1 MIFFDVTEGTS
12 TRSQLGARSIGWLL
26 FFTAGAIIP
35 LAILELPPLNDYV
48 NHLVRLRMIAEWG
61 SDPHLLDIYNV
72 EWVIVPNLA
81 VDLILPPLVQL
92 IGEFAAGKVFIIA
105 LFILQMSGIAAIQR
119 ATYGRVTFAPLLGT
133 LFLYNLCLLY
143 GLMNYLLSVALAL
156 WAVAGWLHIRER
168 GLAVRWGYLLAA
180 YSLLFLTHLS
190 GIGLFGLALGCIEL
204 SAQPLSRG
212 SFPRHAIRIVISLVP
227 PLLVVP
233 LLMSLGPT
241 TALVASETHWSLSNK
256 RLGFDWLGGSY
267 YPPFDLAVTAVVA
280 IVVIWALRRRFLVID
295 RPGILLLVFGTGLFL
310 IVPFTLLGAVFSDLR
325 LIIGVLFL
333 TLGFVRLDFDDTRQV
348 RRFLAGFTGLFLL
361 RIGSVAVAFMT
372 MSPVINEFR
381 QSLAAIEPGSRIM
394 VMTDDRHMK
403 FRLLWTTSYAEDRK
417 VSFALSHAPA
427 LAATERSSYVPIV
440 FAQPG
445 KQILQ
450 VRPEYNDLR
459 YREDRTPL
467 IRQFQELSSSNADDT
482 SFRIK
487 DWQRSFDYLYVMFAR
502 PDDPVPFPN
511 LELLVQGQH
520 FRLYRLPH

>member
-1 MIFFDVTEGTS
+1 MTFSDLTERTS
-12 TRSQLGARSIGWLL
+12 AHSQSGARSIGWL
-26 FFTAGAIIP
+26 FVFTAGAIIP

-48 NHLVRLRMIAEWG
+48 NHLVRLRMIAQWG
-61 SDPHLLDIYNV
+61 SDPHLLNFYNI
-72 EWVIVPNLA
+72 EWAIIPNLA
-81 VDLILPPLVQL
+81 IDLILPRLVQL

-105 LFILQMSGIAAIQR
+105 VFLLQMTGIAAIQR
-119 ATYGRVTFAPLLGT
+119 ATYGRVTYAPLLGT

-143 GLMNYLLSVALAL
+143 GFMNYLLSVALAL
-156 WAVAGWLHIRER
+156 WAIAGWLHLRKR
-168 GLAVRWGYLLAA
+168 GLAVRWGYLLVA
-180 YSLLFLTHLS
+180 YSVLFLAHLS

-204 SAQPLSRG
+204 SVQPLSRG
-212 SFPRHAIRIVISLVP
+212 SFLRHAIRIVISLVP

-233 LLMSLGPT
+233 VLMSLGPT
-241 TALVASETHWSLSNK
+241 TALVASETDWSLSRK
-256 RLGFDWLGGSY
+256 RFGFDWLGGNY
-267 YPPFDLAVTAVVA
+267 YPPFDLAFTAVLA
-280 IVVIWALRRRFLVID
+280 IVVVWALRRRFLVID
-295 RPGILLLVFGTGLFL
+295 RPGILLLVFGTGMFL

-333 TLGFVRLDFDDTRQV
+333 TLGFVRLDFDNTRQF

-361 RIGSVAVAFMT
+361 RIGSVAVAFMA

-381 QSLAAIEPGSRIM
+381 QSLAAIEPGSRVM
-394 VMTDDRHMK
+394 VMTDDRHK
-403 FRLLWTTSYAEDRK
+403 EPRLLWSITFAEDRI

-445 KQILQ
+445 KHILQ

-467 IRQFQELSSSNADDT
+467 IRQFQELSSPDADDT
-482 SFRIK
+482 SSRIK

-502 PDDPVPFPN
+502 PGDPVPFPN